1 MADISERMLG
11 AFLIQM
17 MRTGAV
23 DPDDIAEAAESLD
36 AKGDED
42 AAHAMRCL
50 ILRAHE
56 TPHSDWE
63 AERRRNRFHVIDG
76 SEGGKSEG

>member
-23 DPDDIAEAAESLD
+23 DETDIAEAAEALD

-50 ILRAHE
+50 ILRANE
-56 TPHSDWE
+56 TPDSEWQ
-63 AERRRNRFHVIDG
+63 AQQRRDRFRVIDPD
-76 SEGGKSEG
+76 